1 MKVSF
6 IAFRVVR
13 SCALALVLLP
23 GMPVYA
29 ALVDDLYEAE
39 VPVADHGPQ
48 ALEKSSLL
56 ALQQVFIKVSGSVEV
71 LENPVIL
78 TELEKARSYV
88 QQYSYTRDQDT
99 DGDLSAKFEFDG
111 SVISRL
117 VVDSGAP
124 LWTANRPTVL
134 VWIVVQSATGRQFV
148 GSDSFPGVLQAIQ
161 KSFSTRGVPLRAPLL
176 DLEDTTALEVDD
188 VWRLRA
194 SPLLSA
200 SRRYGVQNILAGR
213 VTELST
219 GEWLGDW
226 AYISGNGRVDR
237 TVSAVSVND
246 FTNSG
251 ASLVAEEMSEKYSLA
266 ASKTDLA
273 GVLMLVR
280 GVNSYADYSKIVS
293 WLESLELI
301 QHANIEEIE
310 GDQILLRI
318 TAQAEASRLR
328 KIIELNRRLAPISN
342 ASNTFQL
349 SYQWKN

>member
-1 MKVSF
+1 MKVFS
-6 IAFRVVR
+6 ISVRVVR
-13 SCALALVLLP
+13 SCALALVLLANMSVH
-23 GMPVYA
+23 G
-29 ALVDDLYEAE
+29 ALVDNLYEAE
-39 VPVADHGPQ
+39 VPVADHGAQ

-56 ALQQVFIKVSGSVEV
+56 ALQQVFIKVSGSVDV

-117 VVDSGAP
+117 VVNSGAP

-148 GSDSFPGVLQAIQ
+148 GSDSFPDVLQSVQ

-176 DLEDTTALEVDD
+176 DLEDTAALGVDD
-188 VWRLRA
+188 VWRLRGP
-194 SPLLSA
+194 PLTSA
-200 SRRYGVQNILAGR
+200 SHRYGVQDILAGR
-213 VTELST
+213 VTVLST

-226 AYISGNGRVDR
+226 AYISGNSRVDR
-237 TVSAVSVND
+237 TVSAASVD
-246 FTNSG
+246 AFANSG
-251 ASLVAEEMSEKYSLA
+251 ASLVAEEMADKYSLA
-266 ASKTDLA
+266 ASQTDLA
-273 GVLMLVR
+273 GVLMSVR
-280 GVNSYADYSKIVS
+280 GVDSYADYSKIVS

-301 QHANIEEIE
+301 QHANIEKIE
-310 GDQILLRI
+310 GGQILLRL

-328 KIIELNRRLAPISN
+328 KIIELNRRLVPVSS